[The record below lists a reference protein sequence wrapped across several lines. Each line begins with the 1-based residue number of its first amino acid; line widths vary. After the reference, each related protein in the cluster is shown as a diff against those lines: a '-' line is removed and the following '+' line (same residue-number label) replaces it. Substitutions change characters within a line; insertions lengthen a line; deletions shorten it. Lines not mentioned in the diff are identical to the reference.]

1 MIILFAVLYLLVG
14 VALVCFWRLEAA
26 DAIGDEFF
34 NYDEAVISQIVSLT
48 FAALL
53 WWLVGFVR
61 VYDWLQRRRDER
73 SSSSQT
79 SITVR

>member
-53 WWLVGFVR
+53 
-61 VYDWLQRRRDER
+61 
-73 SSSSQT
+73 
-79 SITVR
+79 